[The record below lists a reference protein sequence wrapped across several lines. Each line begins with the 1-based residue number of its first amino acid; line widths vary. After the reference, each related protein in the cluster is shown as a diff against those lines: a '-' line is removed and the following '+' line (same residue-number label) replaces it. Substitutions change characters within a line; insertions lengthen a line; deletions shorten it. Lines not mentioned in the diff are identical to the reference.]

1 MKVTKSYPQRK
12 ASMEN
17 LRIGPIGDLREELND
32 RKEVFGR
39 AWHRAEDR
47 MADNRSKRQGV
58 RESPRKKEQD
68 LRNKLKR
75 SLKSYDHRANEDQV
89 TFSVPKFDAE
99 TDEDVLNRRE
109 KQISYGKNTVDYDRY
124 SLLVHKTD
132 RTDTMP
138 RTPNKHRKYSRRQ
151 WDGLVKNWKQ
161 RIHQTVATLEG
172 REEESGNE
180 DWKLDGRLSAG
191 SSWADE
197 VEDEE
202 GGFRCRTTSSASSDQ
217 GLGHSSVSSCGE
229 ETPVCFTP
237 GVDSSMEDG
246 EFKDGVFEVSG
257 MNDYIDA

>member
-1 MKVTKSYPQRK
+1 MKVPRSYQRK
-12 ASMEN
+12 AMEN
-17 LRIGPIGDLREELND
+17 MRISSTGDLREELNN

-47 MADNRSKRQGV
+47 MADNRTKRQGV

-75 SLKSYDHRANEDQV
+75 SLKSYDNRMDEDQV

-99 TDEDVLNRRE
+99 TDEGVLDRRE

-124 SLLVHKTD
+124 SELVRKTD

-161 RIHQTVATLEG
+161 RIHQTVALLEG
-172 REEESGNE
+172 RDE
-180 DWKLDGRLSAG
+180 DELSENTWKLDGRLSAS

-229 ETPVCFTP
+229 ETPVCTTP
-237 GVDSSMEDG
+237 GVYSMEDG
-246 EFKDGVFEVSG
+246 LNLKDGVFEVSG
-257 MNDYIDA
+257 MEDYIDA